1 MKLKVNGEQY
11 ETEQEILA
19 HLLKE
24 LGIIP
29 ERVVVEVNLNI
40 IKRASFEN
48 YSLKDW
54 DNVEIVNFVGGG

>member
-40 IKRASFEN
+40 IKRTSFEN